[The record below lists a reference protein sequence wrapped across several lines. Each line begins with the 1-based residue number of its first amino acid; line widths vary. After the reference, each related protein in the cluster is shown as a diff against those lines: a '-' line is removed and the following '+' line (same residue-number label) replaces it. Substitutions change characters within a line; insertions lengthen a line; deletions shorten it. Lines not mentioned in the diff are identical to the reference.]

1 MINLIRNKKIK
12 RTGISGTVAIL
23 SLIIAIATVTITT
36 TAAAV
41 VTPTAAAA
49 TTTSIGVAKPQTLRV
64 GSVSF
69 VNGITITG
77 ITSKTPSIETITL
90 TKTGSGSAPSLVLG
104 ILDRD
109 SGKVGSATVKG
120 GWTNSKS
127 VDVKLTNYDF
137 LRNPQFVRVI
147 ALPLTSQ
154 D

>member
-23 SLIIAIATVTITT
+23 TLIIAIATVTITT
-36 TAAAV
+36 TAA

-64 GSVSF
+64 GSASF

-109 SGKVGSATVKG
+109 AGKVGGATVKG

-127 VDVKLTNYDF
+127 IDVKLTNYDF
-137 LRNPQFVRVI
+137 LRNPQFIRVI

>member
-12 RTGISGTVAIL
+12 RTGISGTIAIF

-36 TAAAV
+36 TTAV
-41 VTPTAAAA
+41 AA
-49 TTTSIGVAKPQTLRV
+49 TTTSLGVAKPQTLRV
-64 GSVSF
+64 GSASF

-109 SGKVGSATVKG
+109 AGKAGAATVKG

-127 VDVKLTNYDF
+127 IDVKLTNYDF
-137 LRNPQFVRVI
+137 LRNPQFIRVI

-154 D
+154 G